1 MNDKPERDPLTRKK
15 INTILWTCVAIL
27 IILLL
32 ITTIVVVINLCD
44 LLPENTNILF
54 LVPKIPSFEIG
65 DGEGT
70 WNHENTFDIFETA
83 YDTDGNGYL
92 NVVSSDGNKVI
103 APGVETGS
111 SFRLDNSGN
120 VAIDYDVDMRFKF
133 TIDGEP
139 QPLDQ
144 MPIRVRVLRNDGVYV
159 AGNRSEWVA
168 VADMPVVSDS
178 GTLGV
183 QSFTGYTLELKWD
196 FNSGDDAHDTYLGDL
211 SVDHDVRFS
220 LDISSYATES
230 EDPRAVGGTF
240 VESEDGKTV
249 QIGGS
254 INWLPFILLL
264 IAILGLALG
273 ITRLAILKKSTKAP
287 IEPQ

>member
-1 MNDKPERDPLTRKK
+1 MNDKPERDHMTRKK

-32 ITTIVVVINLCD
+32 LTTTVVIINLCD

-54 LVPKIPSFEIG
+54 LIPKTPAFEIG
-65 DGEGT
+65 DGEGE
-70 WNHENTFDIFETA
+70 WNDENTLDIFKTE
-83 YDTDGNGYL
+83 YDINGDGYMS
-92 NVVSSDGNKVI
+92 VVSSDDDKII

-120 VAIDYDVDMRFKF
+120 VAIDYDVDMKF
-133 TIDGEP
+133 SFTVDGEA
-139 QPLDQ
+139 QPLSEIP
-144 MPIRVRVLRNDGVYV
+144 MLVRVLRNDGVYI
-159 AGNRSEWVA
+159 AGSSSEWLA
-168 VADMPVVSDS
+168 VEDAPVISDS

-183 QSFTGYTLELKWD
+183 QSFSGYTLQLKWE
-196 FNSGDDAHDTYLGDL
+196 FESGNDAHDTYLGDL

-220 LDISSYATES
+220 LNISSYATES
-230 EDPRAVGGTF
+230 EDPKATGGTF

-254 INWLPFILLL
+254 INWFPFILLL
-264 IAILGLALG
+264 IAIIGLALG
-273 ITRLAILKKSTKAP
+273 ILRLSIMKKSTEEAVK
-287 IEPQ
+287 